1 MVIFQHDSPGCNS
14 IRSTFLLHKHS
25 HSHRQT
31 HRLVS
36 YIMTPD
42 LTYLGWI
49 ESTVS
54 MSAVGP
60 YLMEKREKKTRIPAR
75 MNNIRVK
82 KR

>member
-1 MVIFQHDSPGCNS
+1 MTLPDVTVFVVRFSYINTHTAIDKHTDS
-14 IRSTFLLHKHS
+14 RH
-25 HSHRQT
+25 
-31 HRLVS
+31 
-36 YIMTPD
+36 IMTPD